1 MSDRLLADGVVVLH
15 LIFIAFVIGG
25 GLLVLRWRV
34 FALLHLPAVCWGVL
48 VELNGWICPLTPLEN
63 RLRQAAGD
71 AGYQDSFVEH
81 YLLPI
86 LYPAGLTRT
95 TQFALAMV
103 VMLINLFIYA
113 CIARRRGRG
122 ASAGERA
129 AAKARHD

>member
-15 LIFIAFVIGG
+15 LVFIAFVIGG
-25 GLLVLRWRV
+25 GLLVLRWPWL
-34 FALLHLPAVCWGVL
+34 ALLHLPAACWGVL

-71 AGYQDSFVEH
+71 AGYQESFVEH

-95 TQFALAMV
+95 TQFALATA
-103 VMLINLFIYA
+103 VMLINLVIYA
-113 CIARRRGRG
+113 YFARRLTR
-122 ASAGERA
+122 
-129 AAKARHD
+129 KT

>member
-15 LIFIAFVIGG
+15 LVFIAFVIG
-25 GLLVLRWRV
+25 
-34 FALLHLPAVCWGVL
+34 ACWGVL

-71 AGYQDSFVEH
+71 AGYQESFVEH

-95 TQFALAMV
+95 TQFALATA
-103 VMLINLFIYA
+103 VMLINLVIYA
-113 CIARRRGRG
+113 YFARRLTR
-122 ASAGERA
+122 
-129 AAKARHD
+129 KT